1 MAAFSCFSFR
11 RDLWLQ
17 RPRTSSLQSID
28 VLLAAGLAEDS
39 YDSAE
44 ALVGSAAGASYSC
57 ARALPDVD
65 APGWRFQ
72 YMICRNQPGDRL
84 GIEVAPS
91 ALTKG
96 LYVTNVVPDTF
107 VDACAENHSFFALRI
122 ACSTSIGV
130 LRFGLRNFLQ
140 VRTGRSTPMS
150 LSGLDARC
158 IAQQRAALS
167 ICAQVRSRAGA
178 FR

>member
-72 YMICRNQPGDRL
+72 YMICRNQPGDIL
-84 GIEVAPS
+84 GISLDSSPRTEGFYVSKVLPD
-91 ALTKG
+91 ALA
-96 LYVTNVVPDTF
+96 D
-107 VDACAENHSFFALRI
+107 AENRRLLELGWPHRI
-122 ACSTSIGV
+122 QI
-130 LRFGLRNFLQ
+130 
-140 VRTGRSTPMS
+140 
-150 LSGLDARC
+150 LDEVELVNG
-158 IAQQRAALS
+158 Q
-167 ICAQVRSRAGA
+167 
-178 FR
+178 